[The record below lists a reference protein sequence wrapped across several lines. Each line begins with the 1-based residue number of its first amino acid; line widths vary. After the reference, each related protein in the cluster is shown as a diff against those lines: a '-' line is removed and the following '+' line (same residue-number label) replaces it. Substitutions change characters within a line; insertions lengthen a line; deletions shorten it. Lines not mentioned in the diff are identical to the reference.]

1 MKIIEEGN
9 YDHLKKYGMMKKV
22 EQTGD
27 ILYRVQ
33 EDWPIEGVNFVDLT
47 PTLTSGENF
56 KKVATAMKDMI
67 LENSGD
73 VDYIVS
79 PDARGFLWGSYV
91 AALLDKPLIP
101 VRKHGKLP
109 ESCVMSTTRD
119 TTEYSSIELDI
130 PEVELEGKRCVFID
144 DVYATGGTYKACQK
158 LVEEN
163 NGTLEGAYVVLNVL
177 LTNDKVNALMTSD
190 ELIIEGKEEKEKL
203 KRFNIGK

>member
-1 MKIIEEGN
+1 MKIIEPGIS
-9 YDHLKKYGMMKKV
+9 DQVKKLKKV
-22 EQTGD
+22 ERTRD

-47 PTLTSGENF
+47 PTLTEGENF

-67 LENSGD
+67 LGNNED
-73 VDYIVS
+73 IDFIVS

-91 AALLDKPLIP
+91 AALLGKPLIP

-130 PEVELEGKRCVFID
+130 PEVDLNGKRCVFID

-158 LVEEN
+158 LVSEN
-163 NGTLEGAYVVLNVL
+163 NGVLEGAYVVLNVL

-190 ELIIEGKEEKEKL
+190 ELIIDSPKESNSKKLEK
-203 KRFNIGK
+203 

>member
-1 MKIIEEGN
+1 MKIIEPGISN
-9 YDHLKKYGMMKKV
+9 QVKRLKKV
-22 EQTGD
+22 ERTRD

-47 PTLTSGENF
+47 PTLTEGENF

-67 LENSGD
+67 LGNNED
-73 VDYIVS
+73 IDFIVS

-91 AALLDKPLIP
+91 AALLGKPLIP

-109 ESCVMSTTRD
+109 ESYVMSTTRD

-130 PEVELEGKRCVFID
+130 PEVDLNGKRCVFID

-158 LVEEN
+158 LVSEN
-163 NGTLEGAYVVLNVL
+163 NGVLEGAYVVLNVL

-190 ELIIEGKEEKEKL
+190 ELIIDSPKESNSKKLEK
-203 KRFNIGK
+203 

>member
-1 MKIIEEGN
+1 MRIIEPGIS
-9 YDHLKKYGMMKKV
+9 DQVKKLKKV
-22 EQTGD
+22 ERTRD

-47 PTLTSGENF
+47 PTLTEGENF

-67 LENSGD
+67 LGNNED
-73 VDYIVS
+73 IDFIVS

-91 AALLDKPLIP
+91 AALLGKPLIP

-109 ESCVMSTTRD
+109 ESYVMSTTRD

-130 PEVELEGKRCVFID
+130 PEVDLNGKRCVFID

-158 LVEEN
+158 LVSEN
-163 NGTLEGAYVVLNVL
+163 NGVLEGAYVVLNVL

-190 ELIIEGKEEKEKL
+190 ELIIDSPKESNSKKLEK
-203 KRFNIGK
+203 

>member
-1 MKIIEEGN
+1 MKVLEQGN
-9 YDHLKKYGMMKKV
+9 CVQLKKNGNMKKV
-22 EQTGD
+22 EKTRD

-56 KKVATAMKDMI
+56 KKVATAMKDMV
-67 LENSGD
+67 LENSGNI
-73 VDYIVS
+73 DYIVS

-91 AALLDKPLIP
+91 AALLGKPLIP

-130 PEVELEGKRCVFID
+130 PEVDLDGKRCVFID

-163 NGTLEGAYVVLNVL
+163 NGVLDGAYVVLNVL

-190 ELIIEGKEEKEKL
+190 ELVINSEKEEK
-203 KRFNIGK
+203 GKVKKI

>member
-1 MKIIEEGN
+1 MRILEHGKANHMKRDKKIEST
-9 YDHLKKYGMMKKV
+9 K
-22 EQTGD
+22 D

-47 PTLTSGENF
+47 PTLTNGEMF
-56 KKVATAMKDMI
+56 KKAATAIKDMI

-73 VDYIVS
+73 IDYIVS

-91 AALLDKPLIP
+91 AALLGKPLIP

-109 ESCVMSTTRD
+109 ESCVMSSTSD

-130 PEVELEGKRCVFID
+130 PIVSLDGKKCVFID

-163 NGTLEGAYVVLNVL
+163 NGTLDEAYVVLNVL
-177 LTNDKVNALMTSD
+177 LTNDKVNFLITSD
-190 ELIIEGKEEKEKL
+190 ELVINSENKKVK
-203 KRFNIGK
+203 KV

>member
-1 MKIIEEGN
+1 MKVIEQGICVQS
-9 YDHLKKYGMMKKV
+9 KKYENMKKV
-22 EQTGD
+22 EKTRD

-47 PTLTSGENF
+47 PTLTSGESF

-67 LENSGD
+67 LENGGD

-91 AALLDKPLIP
+91 AALLGKPLIP

-130 PEVELEGKRCVFID
+130 PEVDLDGKRCVFID
-144 DVYATGGTYKACQK
+144 DVYATGGTFKACQK

-163 NGTLEGAYVVLNVL
+163 NGVLDGAYVVLNVL

-190 ELIIEGKEEKEKL
+190 ELVINSEKGKVKK
-203 KRFNIGK
+203 I

>member
-1 MKIIEEGN
+1 MKIIEPGIS
-9 YDHLKKYGMMKKV
+9 DQVKKLKKV
-22 EQTGD
+22 ERTRD

-47 PTLTSGENF
+47 PTLTEGENF

-67 LENSGD
+67 LGNNED
-73 VDYIVS
+73 IDFIVS

-91 AALLDKPLIP
+91 AALLGKPLIP

-130 PEVELEGKRCVFID
+130 PEVDLNCKRCVFID

-158 LVEEN
+158 LVSEN
-163 NGTLEGAYVVLNVL
+163 NGVLEGAYVVLNVL

-190 ELIIEGKEEKEKL
+190 ELIIDSPKESNSKKLEK
-203 KRFNIGK
+203 